1 VGFIALCG
9 TAVRTGTGVVMA
21 INLKEAVE

>member
-1 VGFIALCG
+1 VGFIALGG
-9 TAVRTGTGVVMA
+9 TAAQKGTGVVMV